1 MESVKHQIEYKRL
14 DEIRPYDNNPRRND
28 EAAKAVANSIKE
40 FGFQS
45 PIIVDRDGVIIAGH
59 TRYKAAR
66 RLKLQEVPVIVAAEL
81 DPEKVKALRIADNST
96 GEVAEW
102 DLQLLVQELT
112 GIEYDMTDF
121 GLNLQIKIDEEVKED
136 DFTAEPPEQPITQ
149 RGDIWLLGDH
159 RVMCGDS
166 TSPQDVERLMDG
178 QLADLLLTDP
188 PYNVNYQG
196 SNGKK
201 IENDNMAE
209 SQFRQFLLQAYSR
222 AFDACRT
229 GASAYIFHADTEGE
243 AFRAMFREAGWG
255 LHGCLVWVKNSLVL
269 GHSDYQWQHEPCL
282 YGWKP
287 GANHYFVNDRSQTT
301 VIDDAKPADLRHMKK
316 DQLLDWAIKAQALLT
331 QKPSSVIRCDKPPR
345 NAEHPTMKPVVLCG
359 RLIKNSS
366 LPGQTVLDLF
376 REAGWGLH
384 GCLVWVKNSLV
395 LGHSDYQWQHEPCLY
410 GWKPGANHYFVNDR
424 SQTTVIDDA
433 KPADLRHMKKDQLL
447 DWAIK
452 AQALLTQKPSSVI
465 RCDKPPRN
473 AEHPTMK
480 PVVLC
485 GRLIKNSSLPGQTVL
500 DLFGGSGSTL
510 IACEQLSRKC
520 YTMEYDPRYVDVI
533 VQRWEDFTGEK
544 AVRLK

>member
-1 MESVKHQIEYKRL
+1 MDSAKHQIEYKRL
-14 DEIRPYDNNPRRND
+14 DEIRPYDNNPRHND
-28 EAAKAVANSIKE
+28 EAAKAVANSIRE

-66 RLKLQEVPVIVAAEL
+66 RLKLQTVPVIVAAEL
-81 DPEKVKALRIADNST
+81 TPEQVKALRIADNST

-112 GIEYDMTDF
+112 GIDYDMADF
-121 GLNLQIKIDEEVKED
+121 GLNLEIRVDEEVKED
-136 DFTAEPPEQPITQ
+136 DFDAEPPEKPITQ

-188 PYNVNYQG
+188 PYNVNYEG

-209 SQFRQFLLQAYSR
+209 SEFRQFLLKAYSR

-269 GHSDYQWQHEPCL
+269 GRSDYQWQHEPCL

-287 GANHYFVNDRSQTT
+287 GANHYFINDRSQTT
-301 VIDDAKPADLRHMKK
+301 VIDDAKPDDLRHMKK

-331 QKPSSVIRCDKPPR
+331 QTPSSVLRCDKPPR

-366 LPGQTVLDLF
+366 
-376 REAGWGLH
+376 
-384 GCLVWVKNSLV
+384 K
-395 LGHSDYQWQHEPCLY
+395 
-410 GWKPGANHYFVNDR
+410 
-424 SQTTVIDDA
+424 
-433 KPADLRHMKKDQLL
+433 
-447 DWAIK
+447 
-452 AQALLTQKPSSVI
+452 
-465 RCDKPPRN
+465 
-473 AEHPTMK
+473 
-480 PVVLC
+480 
-485 GRLIKNSSLPGQTVL
+485 PGQTVL

-510 IACEQLSRKC
+510 IACEQLSRRC
-520 YTMEYDPRYVDVI
+520 CTMEYDPRYVDVI
-533 VQRWEDFTGEK
+533 VKRWEDFTGEK

>member
-1 MESVKHQIEYKRL
+1 M
-14 DEIRPYDNNPRRND
+14 
-28 EAAKAVANSIKE
+28 
-40 FGFQS
+40 
-45 PIIVDRDGVIIAGH
+45 
-59 TRYKAAR
+59 
-66 RLKLQEVPVIVAAEL
+66 QEVPVIVAAEL

-136 DFTAEPPEQPITQ
+136 DFDAEPPEAPITQ

-166 TSPQDVERLMDG
+166 TSPQDVEQLMDG

-188 PYNVNYQG
+188 PYNVNYEG

-287 GANHYFVNDRSQTT
+287 GANHYFINDRSQTT
-301 VIDDAKPADLRHMKK
+301 VIDDAKPDDLRHMKK
-316 DQLLDWAIKAQALLT
+316 GELLDWAIKAQALLT
-331 QKPSSVIRCDKPPR
+331 
-345 NAEHPTMKPVVLCG
+345 E
-359 RLIKNSS
+359 
-366 LPGQTVLDLF
+366 
-376 REAGWGLH
+376 
-384 GCLVWVKNSLV
+384 
-395 LGHSDYQWQHEPCLY
+395 
-410 GWKPGANHYFVNDR
+410 
-424 SQTTVIDDA
+424 
-433 KPADLRHMKKDQLL
+433 
-447 DWAIK
+447 
-452 AQALLTQKPSSVI
+452 KPSSVI

>member
-112 GIEYDMTDF
+112 GIDYDMTDF

-136 DFTAEPPEQPITQ
+136 DFSAEPPEQPVTQ
-149 RGDIWLLGDH
+149 RGDIWLLGEH

-166 TSPQDVERLMDG
+166 TSPQDVEQLMDG

-222 AFDACRT
+222 AFEACRT

-243 AFRAMFREAGWG
+243 AFRAMFQPYRLGPARMSGLGQEQPRSRPQRLPVAARALPVWLEARRKPLLCQRPQPDHCHRRRKAGRPAAHEERPAAG
-255 LHGCLVWVKNSLVL
+255 L
-269 GHSDYQWQHEPCL
+269 GHQS
-282 YGWKP
+282 P
-287 GANHYFVNDRSQTT
+287 GA
-301 VIDDAKPADLRHMKK
+301 ADPEAQQRDPLR
-316 DQLLDWAIKAQALLT
+316 QAA
-331 QKPSSVIRCDKPPR
+331 P
-345 NAEHPTMKPVVLCG
+345 
-359 RLIKNSS
+359 
-366 LPGQTVLDLF
+366 
-376 REAGWGLH
+376 
-384 GCLVWVKNSLV
+384 
-395 LGHSDYQWQHEPCLY
+395 
-410 GWKPGANHYFVNDR
+410 
-424 SQTTVIDDA
+424 
-433 KPADLRHMKKDQLL
+433 
-447 DWAIK
+447 
-452 AQALLTQKPSSVI
+452 
-465 RCDKPPRN
+465 
-473 AEHPTMK
+473 
-480 PVVLC
+480 
-485 GRLIKNSSLPGQTVL
+485 
-500 DLFGGSGSTL
+500 
-510 IACEQLSRKC
+510 
-520 YTMEYDPRYVDVI
+520 
-533 VQRWEDFTGEK
+533 
-544 AVRLK
+544 

>member
-112 GIEYDMTDF
+112 GIDYDMTDF

-136 DFTAEPPEQPITQ
+136 DFSAEPPEQPVTQ
-149 RGDIWLLGDH
+149 RGDIWLLGEH

-166 TSPQDVERLMDG
+166 TSPQDVEQLMDG

-222 AFDACRT
+222 AFEACRT

-287 GANHYFVNDRSQTT
+287 GAAHRWEGDRKQ
-301 VIDDAKPADLRHMKK
+301 
-316 DQLLDWAIKAQALLT
+316 
-331 QKPSSVIRCDKPPR
+331 
-345 NAEHPTMKPVVLCG
+345 G
-359 RLIKNSS
+359 
-366 LPGQTVLDLF
+366 TVLRF
-376 REAGWGLH
+376 
-384 GCLVWVKNSLV
+384 
-395 LGHSDYQWQHEPCLY
+395 
-410 GWKPGANHYFVNDR
+410 DR
-424 SQTTVIDDA
+424 PVRS
-433 KPADLRHMKKDQLL
+433 
-447 DWAIK
+447 
-452 AQALLTQKPSSVI
+452 
-465 RCDKPPRN
+465 

>member
-14 DEIRPYDNNPRRND
+14 DEIRPYDDNPRRND

-287 GANHYFVNDRSQTT
+287 GANHYFINDRSQTT
-301 VIDDAKPADLRHMKK
+301 VIDGRSAAHEEGSVAGLGHQGAGAADGEAQQRDPLR
-316 DQLLDWAIKAQALLT
+316 QAAP
-331 QKPSSVIRCDKPPR
+331 QRGAP
-345 NAEHPTMKPVVLCG
+345 HH
-359 RLIKNSS
+359 
-366 LPGQTVLDLF
+366 
-376 REAGWGLH
+376 EAG
-384 GCLVWVKNSLV
+384 
-395 LGHSDYQWQHEPCLY
+395 
-410 GWKPGANHYFVNDR
+410 GAVR
-424 SQTTVIDDA
+424 Q
-433 KPADLRHMKKDQLL
+433 ADQ
-447 DWAIK
+447 
-452 AQALLTQKPSSVI
+452 
-465 RCDKPPRN
+465 
-473 AEHPTMK
+473 
-480 PVVLC
+480 
-485 GRLIKNSSLPGQTVL
+485 
-500 DLFGGSGSTL
+500 
-510 IACEQLSRKC
+510 EQLPARA
-520 YTMEYDPRYVDVI
+520 DRAGPVRR
-533 VQRWEDFTGEK
+533 QRFYADCLRAAEPEVLHHG
-544 AVRLK
+544 V

>member
-1 MESVKHQIEYKRL
+1 
-14 DEIRPYDNNPRRND
+14 
-28 EAAKAVANSIKE
+28 
-40 FGFQS
+40 
-45 PIIVDRDGVIIAGH
+45 
-59 TRYKAAR
+59 
-66 RLKLQEVPVIVAAEL
+66 
-81 DPEKVKALRIADNST
+81 
-96 GEVAEW
+96 
-102 DLQLLVQELT
+102 
-112 GIEYDMTDF
+112 
-121 GLNLQIKIDEEVKED
+121 
-136 DFTAEPPEQPITQ
+136 
-149 RGDIWLLGDH
+149 
-159 RVMCGDS
+159 MCGDS

-269 GHSDYQWQHEPCL
+269 GRSDYQWQHEPCL

-287 GANHYFVNDRSQTT
+287 GANHYFINDRSQTT
-301 VIDDAKPADLRHMKK
+301 VIDDAKPDDLRHMKK

-331 QKPSSVIRCDKPPR
+331 QTPSSVLRCDKPPR

-366 LPGQTVLDLF
+366 
-376 REAGWGLH
+376 
-384 GCLVWVKNSLV
+384 K
-395 LGHSDYQWQHEPCLY
+395 
-410 GWKPGANHYFVNDR
+410 
-424 SQTTVIDDA
+424 
-433 KPADLRHMKKDQLL
+433 
-447 DWAIK
+447 
-452 AQALLTQKPSSVI
+452 
-465 RCDKPPRN
+465 
-473 AEHPTMK
+473 
-480 PVVLC
+480 
-485 GRLIKNSSLPGQTVL
+485 PGQTVL

>member
-1 MESVKHQIEYKRL
+1 MDGTKHQIEYKRL

-96 GEVAEW
+96 GEVAQW

-112 GIEYDMTDF
+112 GISYDMTDF

-136 DFTAEPPEQPITQ
+136 DFDAEPPEAPITQ

-166 TSPQDVERLMDG
+166 TSPQDVEQLMDG

-188 PYNVNYQG
+188 PYNVNYEG

-229 GASAYIFHADTEGE
+229 GASAYIFHADTEGGSVPGHVPGGRLGPARVSGLGQEQPCPRPQRLPVAARALPVRLE
-243 AFRAMFREAGWG
+243 ARCEPL
-255 LHGCLVWVKNSLVL
+255 LH
-269 GHSDYQWQHEPCL
+269 Q
-282 YGWKP
+282 
-287 GANHYFVNDRSQTT
+287 RSQP
-301 VIDDAKPADLRHMKK
+301 DHRH
-316 DQLLDWAIKAQALLT
+316 
-331 QKPSSVIRCDKPPR
+331 
-345 NAEHPTMKPVVLCG
+345 
-359 RLIKNSS
+359 
-366 LPGQTVLDLF
+366 
-376 REAGWGLH
+376 
-384 GCLVWVKNSLV
+384 
-395 LGHSDYQWQHEPCLY
+395 
-410 GWKPGANHYFVNDR
+410 
-424 SQTTVIDDA
+424 
-433 KPADLRHMKKDQLL
+433 
-447 DWAIK
+447 
-452 AQALLTQKPSSVI
+452 
-465 RCDKPPRN
+465 
-473 AEHPTMK
+473 
-480 PVVLC
+480 
-485 GRLIKNSSLPGQTVL
+485 
-500 DLFGGSGSTL
+500 
-510 IACEQLSRKC
+510 
-520 YTMEYDPRYVDVI
+520 
-533 VQRWEDFTGEK
+533 
-544 AVRLK
+544 

>member
-14 DEIRPYDNNPRRND
+14 DEIRPYDNNPRCND

-166 TSPQDVERLMDG
+166 TSPRDVERLMDG

-301 VIDDAKPADLRHMKK
+301 VIDDAKPDDLRHMKK

-331 QKPSSVIRCDKPPR
+331 EKPSSVIRCDKPPR

-366 LPGQTVLDLF
+366 LPGQ
-376 REAGWGLH
+376 
-384 GCLVWVKNSLV
+384 
-395 LGHSDYQWQHEPCLY
+395 
-410 GWKPGANHYFVNDR
+410 
-424 SQTTVIDDA
+424 I
-433 KPADLRHMKKDQLL
+433 
-447 DWAIK
+447 
-452 AQALLTQKPSSVI
+452 
-465 RCDKPPRN
+465 
-473 AEHPTMK
+473 
-480 PVVLC
+480 
-485 GRLIKNSSLPGQTVL
+485 VL

-510 IACEQLSRKC
+510 IACEQLSRVS
-520 YTMEYDPRYVDVI
+520 YTMEFDPKYVDVI
-533 VQRWEDFTGEK
+533 VKRWEDFTGEK